1 MKITKSRLKEIIQE
15 ELRRDLL
22 QESRGWFGWREVE
35 KVLAERDEEGE
46 VTRDLVEVL
55 QEMGRTIG
63 TYYPESMNKYD
74 MESMDFFYDVIGNYE
89 DELGPYRGDY
99 PDMDEN
105 EMAEILAEST
115 QEALDKEEEYYKSNL
130 DDESWR

>member
-15 ELRRDLL
+15 ELHRDLL
-22 QESRGWFGWREVE
+22 QESEGWFDWKEVE
-35 KVLAERDEEGE
+35 KVLSERDEEGE

-55 QEMGRTIG
+55 QEMGYTIG

-89 DELGPYRGDY
+89 DELGPYRSEY